1 MAVKTNLS
9 MRKTLQFLH
18 LWLGL
23 VLCAPL
29 VLLGLTGTILVFE
42 KTLAPAQHRTAVGA
56 PQPIAAIVA
65 AATKAAPDHQTAS
78 LFVAP
83 ADGRTA
89 IVRFSQ
95 AERGGGPGFGAQIAV
110 DPVSLEI
117 VNSEA
122 GRSFMRQV
130 HMLHANLLMSGRT
143 GRSII
148 GWLGVVML
156 LMGVSGLVIWW
167 PRPGRWAAA
176 FKVGRGARGVRLHRE
191 LHGTTGIWGLV
202 VFIIVSL
209 SGIYLAFPE
218 TVASATGIILP
229 GAEIRPGPP
238 PRVAPV
244 KGGTPIDADQALAL
258 AIVAVPDG
266 TLKSIGLPT
275 RSDLP
280 YRIGL
285 AHEASGDGA
294 PLVTT
299 FIDPWTSKVIEI
311 RDPAIYDLGPRLMAW
326 QHAIHAGAGLG
337 PVWHILVG
345 LSGLLPA
352 LFAVTGISMWLLKRR
367 ARQRTDAARK
377 PSLMAAE

>member
-1 MAVKTNLS
+1 MAVETNLS

-23 VLCAPL
+23 ILCVPL
-29 VLLGLTGTILVFE
+29 VLVGLSGTILVFE
-42 KTLAPAQHRTAVGA
+42 KTFAPAQHRTAAGA

-78 LFVAP
+78 LFIAP
-83 ADGRTA
+83 TDGGTA

-95 AERGGGPGFGAQIAV
+95 ADRGGGPGFGAQIAV
-110 DPVSLEI
+110 DTVSLEI
-117 VNSEA
+117 INTGA
-122 GRSFMRQV
+122 GRGFMRQV
-130 HMLHANLLMSGRT
+130 HMLHSNFLMSGRT

-156 LMGVSGLVIWW
+156 VMGVSGLVIWW

-191 LHGTTGIWGLV
+191 LHGATGIWSLV

-209 SGIYLAFPE
+209 SGVYLAFPE
-218 TVASATGIILP
+218 TVAGATGIILP
-229 GAEIRPGPP
+229 GAEVRPGPP
-238 PRVAPV
+238 PRVAPG
-244 KGGTPIDADQALAL
+244 KGGIPIDADQALAL

-266 TLKSIGLPT
+266 TLKSIGLPI

-285 AHEASGDGA
+285 TRDGRLKWSRSA
-294 PLVTT
+294 IPRPTAWALV
-299 FIDPWTSKVIEI
+299 
-311 RDPAIYDLGPRLMAW
+311 
-326 QHAIHAGAGLG
+326 
-337 PVWHILVG
+337 
-345 LSGLLPA
+345 
-352 LFAVTGISMWLLKRR
+352 
-367 ARQRTDAARK
+367 
-377 PSLMAAE
+377 